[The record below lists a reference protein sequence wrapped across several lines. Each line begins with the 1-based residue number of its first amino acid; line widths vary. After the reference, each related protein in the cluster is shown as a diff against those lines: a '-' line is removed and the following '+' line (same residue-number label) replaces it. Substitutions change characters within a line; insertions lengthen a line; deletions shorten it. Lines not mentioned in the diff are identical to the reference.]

1 MRVNAGS
8 ICHSE
13 MMATP
18 GFPQTRRKWR
28 AFMSNTVKLAVAL
41 ALTAVTAT
49 GALAA
54 SQHRGTYPRA
64 YGGYANSYPNSFDA
78 AYGAPVRGWANA
90 VPQSYW
96 GAYRRAYDA
105 YSNSLDTALGAP
117 PYAGYY

>member
-1 MRVNAGS
+1 
-8 ICHSE
+8 
-13 MMATP
+13 
-18 GFPQTRRKWR
+18 
-28 AFMSNTVKLAVAL
+28 MSNTVKLAVTL

>member
-1 MRVNAGS
+1 
-8 ICHSE
+8 
-13 MMATP
+13 
-18 GFPQTRRKWR
+18 
-28 AFMSNTVKLAVAL
+28 MSNTVKLAVAL

-64 YGGYANSYPNSFDA
+64 YSGYANSYPNSFDA

-105 YSNSLDTALGAP
+105 YSTASTRRSARLPTPDTIERRQAAGA
-117 PYAGYY
+117 

>member
-1 MRVNAGS
+1 
-8 ICHSE
+8 
-13 MMATP
+13 
-18 GFPQTRRKWR
+18 
-28 AFMSNTVKLAVAL
+28 MSNTVRLAAAL

-64 YGGYANSYPNSFDA
+64 YSGYANSFDA

-96 GAYRRAYDA
+96 GAYRRAYNA
-105 YSNSLDTALGAP
+105 YSNGLDTALGAP